1 MKIPREAIGCI
12 VCVNCH
18 LANKPVDIEDPQ
30 AIFPVIV
37 FEAVVR
43 ISYDLKQ
50 VLVND
55 SCSLPS
61 NFSTKVLPEE
71 VGAAVAVESSTALSA
86 LRLEVLRIPTVY
98 IKTFQSQPHGI

>member
-1 MKIPREAIGCI
+1 RYENPREAIGCI

-43 ISYDLKQ
+43 IPYDLKQ
-50 VLVND
+50 VLVNGKKRALNEGVVLILLKGFELTSSD
-55 SCSLPS
+55 HISPNMKENRLLQPS
-61 NFSTKVLPEE
+61 K
-71 VGAAVAVESSTALSA
+71 
-86 LRLEVLRIPTVY
+86 
-98 IKTFQSQPHGI
+98 